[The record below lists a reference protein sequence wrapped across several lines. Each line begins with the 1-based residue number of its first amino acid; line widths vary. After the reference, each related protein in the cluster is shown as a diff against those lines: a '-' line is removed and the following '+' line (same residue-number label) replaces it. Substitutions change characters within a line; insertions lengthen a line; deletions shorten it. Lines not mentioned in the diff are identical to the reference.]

1 MIDTRESDGE
11 VVLVTVDSIVIEIGN
26 ADAEESSDQRKF
38 QSILRILAT
47 SSLGL

>member
-11 VVLVTVDSIVIEIGN
+11 VVTVDSIVIEIGN

-38 QSILRILAT
+38 QSILCILAM

>member
-11 VVLVTVDSIVIEIGN
+11 VVTVDSIVIEIGN
-26 ADAEESSDQRKF
+26 ADAKESYDQRRF
-38 QSILRILAT
+38 QSILCILAM